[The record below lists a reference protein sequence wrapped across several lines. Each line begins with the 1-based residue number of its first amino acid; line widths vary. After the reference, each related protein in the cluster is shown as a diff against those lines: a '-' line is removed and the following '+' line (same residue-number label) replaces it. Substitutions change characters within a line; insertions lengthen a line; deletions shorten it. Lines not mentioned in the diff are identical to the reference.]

1 MKQKVSPLIREQLT
15 LNDKGNFT
23 LLRRTR
29 AGVPNANGYTY
40 TKDAFD
46 EAIRRYV
53 KEKNSGLYL
62 APVSFSESSFDSY
75 DGKDKTKLTIKV
87 NTEVYGK
94 FNKSMPQSEY
104 QKFRVADIVNYD
116 DYTITFKK
124 ISMIPEIE
132 SFFSKY
138 VNDDTMV
145 QMRYNADI
153 HKGIVTEMRII
164 CFDLSVIPY
173 NELGIDIKKICNGI

>member
-1 MKQKVSPLIREQLT
+1 MKKVNPLIREGLT
-15 LNDKGNFT
+15 ISDDGIFT
-23 LLRRTR
+23 LTRRTR

-46 EAIRRYV
+46 NAIKRYM
-53 KEKNSGLYL
+53 KEKNAGCYL

-75 DGKDKTKLTIKV
+75 GKDNVKLTIKV

-124 ISMIPEIE
+124 ISMIPETE

-145 QMRYNADI
+145 QMRYSADI